1 MGDKFLIMPE
11 NRQRPDVAIYLRL
24 LYGGGAERVMVNLM
38 HGFVEEGLKVDLVMN
53 KADGP
58 YLSQVPPEVRIVDL
72 KAPRMLSGLP
82 KLAGYLRKEK
92 PMALLSGLH
101 YNNEIA
107 LWAKALGFSSTKA
120 IVSEHNT
127 LSIHAQRRSTDRWS
141 PLLAKLFYPLAD
153 GIVAVSQGV
162 AQDLAEVT
170 GLPAERIRVIYNP
183 IITPQM
189 LANSEEPLDRPWFEP
204 GEPPV
209 ILGVGRLEPQKDFPT
224 LIRAFAKVRE
234 VRPARLMIL
243 GSGRDREKLDSL
255 VRELGLKED
264 VAIVGFV
271 KNPYPYI
278 KRAAVYVLSS
288 AWEGFGNVIVEA
300 LALGTPVVATNCP
313 SGPQEILADGK
324 YGDLVSVGD
333 SEAISEAILRVLS
346 DNYKSVD
353 SNWLDQFTGKNSA
366 KKYLELMDISL

>member
-1 MGDKFLIMPE
+1 MPE
-11 NRQRPDVAIYLRL
+11 KRPDVAIYLRL

-38 HGFVEEGLKVDLVMN
+38 QSFVEQGLKVDLVMN

-72 KAPRMLSGLP
+72 KAPRMLAGLP
-82 KLAGYLRKEK
+82 KLAGYLRREK

-107 LWAKALGFSSTKA
+107 LWAKALALSSTKV

-141 PLLAKLFYPLAD
+141 PLLAKLFYPWAD

-170 GLPAERIRVIYNP
+170 GLPAERIKVIYNP
-183 IITPQM
+183 IITPEM
-189 LANSEEPLDRPWFEP
+189 LANSQEPLERPWFEA

-224 LIRAFAKVRE
+224 LLRAFAKVRQ
-234 VRPARLMIL
+234 VQPARLMIL
-243 GSGRDREKLDSL
+243 GSGREREKLNSL
-255 VRELGLKED
+255 VEELGLKED

-278 KRAAVYVLSS
+278 RRSAVYVLSS
-288 AWEGFGNVIVEA
+288 AWEGFGNVVVEA
-300 LALGTPVVATNCP
+300 LAQGTPVVSTDCP
-313 SGPQEILADGK
+313 NGPAEILDGGK
-324 YGDLVSVGD
+324 YGELVSVGD
-333 SEAISEAILRVLS
+333 TEAMAGAILKVLS
-346 DNYKSVD
+346 GNYKSVD
-353 SNWLDQFTGKNSA
+353 PNWLDQFTGKNSA
-366 KKYLELMDISL
+366 QKYFNLMGISI